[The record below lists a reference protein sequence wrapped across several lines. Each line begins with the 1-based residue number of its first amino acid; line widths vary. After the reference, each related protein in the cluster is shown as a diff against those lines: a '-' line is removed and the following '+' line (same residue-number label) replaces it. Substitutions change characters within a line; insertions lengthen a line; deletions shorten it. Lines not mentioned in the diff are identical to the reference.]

1 VWFRTPTKH
10 DREDIFDLYL
20 TKVDHDTDLDR
31 PERRDELAR
40 VTNGYSPAMIEQVV
54 SMALTIAHHTDRE
67 DFGWEDLT
75 EAMTTLE
82 AGTAV
87 NIDYVPQETRA
98 VAIHEAGHAVAGHVY
113 MQGTESTRL
122 SIRMRGGS
130 LGHHQAREK
139 EERFS
144 RWRSE
149 EFARLV
155 WGLGSMAAEQVFY
168 GENATGVGGDVQSV
182 TAQSAFM
189 VGASAMGPM
198 SVDVPK
204 LDDETEEETRARI
217 MRKFEQIGMQ
227 IMNRTSGGGPLAAD
241 PISSVLSD
249 PDKRRAA
256 AQILGQA
263 YVCAHSLVAAN
274 KDAVERVADA
284 LVAKRELFG
293 DDLVGLL
300 ESLELRVPE
309 IDYTQE
315 DAWPRI

>member
-1 VWFRTPTKH
+1 
-10 DREDIFDLYL
+10 
-20 TKVDHDTDLDR
+20 
-31 PERRDELAR
+31 
-40 VTNGYSPAMIEQVV
+40 
-54 SMALTIAHHTDRE
+54 
-67 DFGWEDLT
+67 
-75 EAMTTLE
+75 MTTLE

-87 NIDYVPQETRA
+87 DIEYVPQETRA

-113 MQGTESTRL
+113 MQGAESTRL

-182 TAQSAFM
+182 TAQSAYM

-198 SVDVPK
+198 S
-204 LDDETEEETRARI
+204 LDLARFADETEEETRTRI
-217 MRKFEQIGMQ
+217 MARFEQIGLQ
-227 IMNRTSGGGPLAAD
+227 IMNRTSGGGPLAVD

-249 PDKRRAA
+249 QHKRRAA

-263 YVCAHSLVAAN
+263 YVAAHNLMAAN
-274 KDAVERVADA
+274 KDAVERVADE
-284 LVAKRELFG
+284 LVEKRELFG
-293 DDLVGLL
+293 DDLVELL
-300 ESLELRVPE
+300 DSLNLRIPE
-309 IDYTQE
+309 VDYTE
-315 DAWPRI
+315 ESAWPRI